1 MATLDNR
8 LIIRGR
14 TETGKLSCGR
24 LWCAAAVFFLATSFG
39 LAAQVIEAKPII
51 SAEIKKQKLVVGCEL
66 SYPPFSLTK
75 PDQSPDGFTVDLW
88 EAVATEA
95 GLDYEFKVAPF
106 HEILSGFKAGDI
118 DVMINLA
125 VSEVRKEFTLF
136 AVPHVTMHGG
146 IFVRQGSNIRTE
158 ADLVGKQLIV
168 LNRDLAHDYALSR
181 GYTNLVTVDDV
192 ESGLRTLSNGTAEAM
207 LVGKLVGLNEL
218 QEHNIKNVNVLDH
231 KLAFYQQFAFALKK
245 DEPGSPELLAMIN
258 EGLAIVKAKGTYDT
272 LYEKWFGVLE
282 PRSRYWVYILK
293 VAIPSLI
300 LICLLSAAYAFERR
314 LRLRLKQSLAT
325 LNATLESTADGI
337 LVTSS
342 RGQILNYNQNFLRI
356 WNLPEQLMREGDP
369 QKIYQHIASQ
379 TEAPAEFKR
388 NENCLHQQSEK
399 DLFDLIHLKDGRSL
413 ERYSKHQYVDGRS
426 HGRVC
431 CFRDVT
437 AREMAAKQAAMFHQE
452 LERRVCERTLQ
463 LEAAGRELRRLSYVA
478 SKTSNMVIICSPEG
492 LIEWCNS
499 AFEKRTGWALPEIT
513 GRKPGDLLRGP
524 ETDLES
530 SEKMRA
536 AIAERKQIRVEILN
550 YSKNGERYWAEADI
564 SPVWDDDGKL
574 INFVSIQTD
583 VTDRHV
589 ASIKAARQREELT
602 ELNLSLQKAMRSR
615 DEFLAAMSHEL
626 RTPLNNILT
635 FTEILAG
642 QDAGALSEKQLSYLK
657 YVTASGNH
665 LLSLIND
672 ILDWVKIDTEDT
684 TLEAEWCELDELI
697 EASLRIVRSSAQ
709 KKEQLLELT
718 PKVSELKIWADPNRL
733 KQMLVNL
740 LGNAIKFTP
749 PGGKV
754 SLRVWEHDGSAYFE
768 IRDNGI
774 GIEAERIADL
784 FKPFVQLDSGLS
796 RKFGGT
802 GLGLALVRG
811 IVQQLG
817 GRITVV
823 SEIGKG
829 STFSIC
835 LPIDFRKNTPEKIAS

>member
-1 MATLDNR
+1 MLDNR
-8 LIIRGR
+8 LIILGR
-14 TETGKLSCGR
+14 TETDNFSYGR
-24 LWCAAAVFFLATSFG
+24 IWCAIAVFFLATSFG
-39 LAAQVIEAKPII
+39 LAAEVIVANPII
-51 SAEIKKQKLVVGCEL
+51 PPDVKKQKLIVGCEL

-88 EAVATEA
+88 EAVAKEA

-106 HEILSGFKAGDI
+106 HEVLSAFKAGDI

-125 VSEVRKEFTLF
+125 VSEARKEFTIF
-136 AVPHVTMHGG
+136 AVPHVTMNGG
-146 IFVRQGSNIRTE
+146 IFVRQGSNIRTDS
-158 ADLVGKQLIV
+158 DLGGKKLIV
-168 LNRDLAHDYALSR
+168 LNRDLAHDYSLSR
-181 GYTNLVTVDDV
+181 GWTNLVTVDDV
-192 ESGLRTLSNGTAEAM
+192 ESGLRALSNGTAEAM

-218 QEHNIKNVNVLDH
+218 REHNIKNVNALDH
-231 KLAFYQQFAFALKK
+231 DLAFFQKFAFAFKK
-245 DEPGSPELLAMIN
+245 DKPGSPELLARIN

-282 PRSRYWVYILK
+282 PRAPDWVYILK

-300 LICLLSAAYAFERR
+300 LICLLSAAYVFERK
-314 LRLRLKQSLAT
+314 LRLQLKQSLAT

-369 QKIYQHIASQ
+369 EKIYHHIANQ
-379 TEAPAEFKR
+379 TEAPADFKR
-388 NENCLHQQSEK
+388 NENCLYQQAEQ

-413 ERYSKHQYVDGRS
+413 ERYSKRQYVDGRS
-426 HGRVC
+426 NGRVC
-431 CFRDVT
+431 CLRDVT
-437 AREMAAKQAAMFHQE
+437 AREMAAKQAAIFHQE

-478 SKTSNMVIICSPEG
+478 SNTSNMVIICSPEG
-492 LIEWCNS
+492 LVEWCNS
-499 AFEKRTGWALPEIT
+499 AFEERTGWALQEII
-513 GRKPGDLLRGP
+513 GQKPGDFLRGP

-536 AIAERKQIRVEILN
+536 AIAESRQIRVEVLN
-550 YSKNGERYWAEADI
+550 YSKNGEKYWAEVDI
-564 SPVWDDDGKL
+564 SPVWDDGGKL

-589 ASIKAARQREELT
+589 ASMKAARQREELT

-642 QDAGALSEKQLSYLK
+642 QDPGGLNEKQLNYLK
-657 YVTASGNH
+657 YVTASGNQ

-672 ILDWVKIDTEDT
+672 ILDWIKIDAEDT
-684 TLEAEWCELDELI
+684 TLEAEWCEVDELI

-709 KKEQLLELT
+709 KKEQLLELS

-749 PGGKV
+749 SGGKV

-768 IRDNGI
+768 VADNGI
-774 GIEAERIADL
+774 GIEAEKLSDL

-811 IVQQLG
+811 IVQQFG
-817 GRITVV
+817 GQITVV

-829 STFSIC
+829 SKFSVC
-835 LPIDFRKNTPEKIAS
+835 LPIDFRKNSPERIAS